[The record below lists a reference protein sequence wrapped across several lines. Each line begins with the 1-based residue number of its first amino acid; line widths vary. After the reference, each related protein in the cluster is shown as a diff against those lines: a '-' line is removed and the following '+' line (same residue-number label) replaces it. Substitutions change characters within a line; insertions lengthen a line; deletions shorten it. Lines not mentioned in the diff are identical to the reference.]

1 MSISN
6 GMSFSLLVSGF
17 LKFSSEA
24 AIMVFL
30 LCVAHSEWGPVCWG
44 TGSPGRGMGSRVSPI
59 LFPVTIP
66 GPRWHFYP
74 AESPTPKRK
83 PRVVPECWMVAMV
96 LWHSWPRGFLTDHS
110 HRHSCFHPP
119 RTPSPWSCSAQPC
132 SSWDAG

>member
-24 AIMVFL
+24 AVTVFL
-30 LCVAHSEWGPVCWG
+30 LCVARSEWGPVCWG
-44 TGSPGRGMGSRVSPI
+44 TGSPGRGMGSRVSPV

-74 AESPTPKRK
+74 AVTHSREETSGR
-83 PRVVPECWMVAMV
+83 PRVLDGGHGAVALV
-96 LWHSWPRGFLTDHS
+96 APRLPHRPFSPSQLFSPASYPQPVELLCAALLFLDT
-110 HRHSCFHPP
+110 
-119 RTPSPWSCSAQPC
+119 
-132 SSWDAG
+132 G

>member
-44 TGSPGRGMGSRVSPI
+44 TGSPGRGMESCVSPF

-132 SSWDAG
+132 SS